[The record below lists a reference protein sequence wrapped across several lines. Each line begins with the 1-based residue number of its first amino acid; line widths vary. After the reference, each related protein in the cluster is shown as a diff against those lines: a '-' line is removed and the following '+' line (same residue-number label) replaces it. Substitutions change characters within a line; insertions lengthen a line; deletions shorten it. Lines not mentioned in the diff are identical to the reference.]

1 MNANASRNNA
11 NVSRNNSK
19 KPYCKV
25 CHDAGKPES
34 MYTSHCVKTYN
45 VSTGATNVTCP
56 TLLALECRYCFK
68 NGHTVKFCPVLE
80 DNRKMDVERSR
91 FRAREENS
99 RNIQARPVEA
109 QTRKPVNAFASLVDD
124 SDDDEQETK
133 IATKIATQESK
144 KVDEFPS
151 LNGFSRVAQNS
162 SVKSYSCIAATPV
175 DEIRKEFLR
184 KEFLR
189 KETLR
194 KEEVAKK
201 AVKWVDEVDSSDEE
215 EEEEEEEVV
224 RSVPY
229 VQPFTQ
235 PSYAFA
241 SYVEDDDW

>member
-124 SDDDEQETK
+124 SDDEQETK

-162 SVKSYSCIAATPV
+162 SAKSYSCIAATPV
-175 DEIRKEFLR
+175 DEIRKEY
-184 KEFLR
+184 LR
-189 KETLR
+189 KETFR

-201 AVKWVDEVDSSDEE
+201 AVKWVDEADSSDEE

-224 RSVPY
+224 RI
-229 VQPFTQ
+229 VQPSAQ

>member
-124 SDDDEQETK
+124 SDDEQETK

-175 DEIRKEFLR
+175 DEIRKEY
-184 KEFLR
+184 LR

-215 EEEEEEEVV
+215 EEEEEEIV
-224 RSVPY
+224 RN
-229 VQPFTQ
+229 VQPSAQ

>member
-1 MNANASRNNA
+1 
-11 NVSRNNSK
+11 
-19 KPYCKV
+19 
-25 CHDAGKPES
+25 
-34 MYTSHCVKTYN
+34 
-45 VSTGATNVTCP
+45 
-56 TLLALECRYCFK
+56 
-68 NGHTVKFCPVLE
+68 VKFCPVLE

-124 SDDDEQETK
+124 SDDEQETK

-175 DEIRKEFLR
+175 DEIRKEY
-184 KEFLR
+184 LR

-215 EEEEEEEVV
+215 EEEEEEIV
-224 RSVPY
+224 RN
-229 VQPFTQ
+229 VQPSAQ

>member
-25 CHDAGKPES
+25 CHDAGKSES

-175 DEIRKEFLR
+175 DEIRKEY
-184 KEFLR
+184 LR

-201 AVKWVDEVDSSDEE
+201 AVKWVDEADSSDEE
-215 EEEEEEEVV
+215 EEEEEEIV
-224 RSVPY
+224 RI
-229 VQPFTQ
+229 VQPSAQ

-241 SYVEDDDW
+241 SYVEDNDW

>member
-25 CHDAGKPES
+25 CHDAGKSES

-45 VSTGATNVTCP
+45 VSTGTTNVTCP

-175 DEIRKEFLR
+175 DEIRKEY
-184 KEFLR
+184 LR

-201 AVKWVDEVDSSDEE
+201 AVKWVDEADSSDEE
-215 EEEEEEEVV
+215 EEEEEEIV
-224 RSVPY
+224 RSV
-229 VQPFTQ
+229 QPSAQ

-241 SYVEDDDW
+241 SYVEDNDW

>member
-124 SDDDEQETK
+124 SDEEEETK

-175 DEIRKEFLR
+175 DEIRKEY
-184 KEFLR
+184 LR

-201 AVKWVDEVDSSDEE
+201 AVKWVDEVDSSDE